1 MPHVSEIRLWVTQP
15 LRQLPENKKA
25 DDVEPSRESWL
36 KQFSKN
42 LQQRQASAQ
51 TGVSVSENCPLKRLT
66 GGGKLAW
73 SYNLLQTGE
82 GPIEVVS
89 RADQRQMGEC
99 LGKIPEMF
107 TARTEFLRIKTE
119 VIGVT
124 DRLFEKEACLL

>member
-1 MPHVSEIRLWVTQP
+1 MHTSAKLARLAGMGGCVIGMKT
-15 LRQLPENKKA
+15 
-25 DDVEPSRESWL
+25 
-36 KQFSKN
+36 FG
-42 LQQRQASAQ
+42 ASA
-51 TGVSVSENCPLKRLT
+51 PLKELQKKFGFEPDQVAAAAKELPAESETSHEHLRHASL
-66 GGGKLAW
+66 KELAW

-89 RADQRQMGEC
+89 RANQRQMGEC